1 MRIVSVGRPSG
12 DRCCFFLPMEII
24 IISSVGGP
32 LFLRDQERVFCL
44 YFILMEIIIISSQE
58 LTGNLHNPL
67 ILVNYQVVKRLIP
80 RPFSA
85 NLNHL
90 VPHLTKEFNCG
101 SQLGT
106 LCYVSS
112 LHCYSHVH
120 SNKKAAFHKYQ
131 CRPGLWT
138 DNHFLLKIYYCC

>member
-1 MRIVSVGRPSG
+1 MEIVF
-12 DRCCFFLPMEII
+12 CFCFSII
-24 IISSVGGP
+24 IISSVGRP
-32 LFLRDQERVFCL
+32 LFSDQERVFCL
-44 YFILMEIIIISSQE
+44 YFIPMEIIIISSRE
-58 LTGNLHNPL
+58 LTGNLHKPL
-67 ILVNYQVVKRLIP
+67 ILVSYQVVKRLIP
-80 RPFSA
+80 KPFNP

-90 VPHLTKEFNCG
+90 VPDHVTKEFNCG

-120 SNKKAAFHKYQ
+120 SNKKAAFNKYQ